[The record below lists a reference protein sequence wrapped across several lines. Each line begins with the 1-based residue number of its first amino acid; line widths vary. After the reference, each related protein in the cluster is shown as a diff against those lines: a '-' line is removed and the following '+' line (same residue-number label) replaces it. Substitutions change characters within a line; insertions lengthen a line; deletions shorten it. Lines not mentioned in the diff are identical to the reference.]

1 MADKHAPLL
10 RTQVEIAAAC
20 GVAERKIARDF
31 SLARTTVQRW
41 TKIGEAEKQFTRTQA
56 YKLAHPEK
64 ARGYNRK
71 ADAKRDNIAR
81 VRDWRKNN
89 PEKARSNDQRQYRKQ
104 YEADPGYFAD
114 KARARQVNMAQWPCS
129 EIEKLMIKYRYQD
142 ARRLTKETGIEY
154 HVDHIIPLAKGGPH
168 LPWNLQV
175 ITKDENLSKG
185 AKTWYRHNIIR

>member
-20 GVAERKIARDF
+20 GVAERKIAEAF
-31 SLARTTVQRW
+31 GVARTTQYRW
-41 TKIGEAEKQFTRTQA
+41 LKADGAARANAHRRKWEERNPEA
-56 YKLAHPEK
+56 K
-64 ARGYNRK
+64 ARMHKKWRDANPEAVKAHNRK
-71 ADAKRDNIAR
+71 SYLRHYAQKPEYYAAKTDRR
-81 VRDWRKNN
+81 RRGMK
-89 PEKARSNDQRQYRKQ
+89 E
-104 YEADPGYFAD
+104 
-114 KARARQVNMAQWPCS
+114 WPCS
-129 EIEKLMIKYRYQD
+129 EIERLMIKYRYED

-154 HVDHIIPLAKGGPH
+154 HVDHIIPLVKGGPH

>member
-1 MADKHAPLL
+1 MVSCVMADKHPPLL

-20 GVAERKIARDF
+20 GVAERKMARDF
-31 SLARTTVQRW
+31 GLARTTVRCW
-41 TKIGEAEKQFTRTQA
+41 TKMGETQKQLARTQA
-56 YKLAHPEK
+56 YKKANPEK
-64 ARGYNRK
+64 TKEYSRRS
-71 ADAKRDNIAR
+71 DAKRDNVAR
-81 VRDWRKNN
+81 TQQWRKDN
-89 PEKARSNDQRQYRKQ
+89 PGKARANDRKQYRKQ
-104 YEADPGYFAD
+104 YAADPGYFAD

-142 ARRLTKETGIEY
+142 ARRLSKETGIKY

-185 AKTWYRHNIIR
+185 AKIWFR